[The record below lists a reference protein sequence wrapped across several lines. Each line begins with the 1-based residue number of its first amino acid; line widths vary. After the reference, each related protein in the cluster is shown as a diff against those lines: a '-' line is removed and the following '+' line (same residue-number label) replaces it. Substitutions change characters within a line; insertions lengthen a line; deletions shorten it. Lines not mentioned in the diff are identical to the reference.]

1 MKDVRE
7 LMERLSDVK
16 SKVPL
21 LILGSSS
28 TLFKNNYNGKIYN
41 LQEVSEYTG
50 NSLIVIDL
58 DINYDK
64 LLLLDVITKIK
75 NVIFLKKFDDLCV
88 DDMLMFNYII
98 KEDII
103 SSCDML
109 NTQEALDKL
118 KTLEEDIDLEK
129 FYLDFSPSLKY
140 NRRKV
145 SKATSQAKIV
155 SLLGGLEWF

>member
-7 LMERLSDVK
+7 LMEKLSDIK

-28 TLFKNNYNGKIYN
+28 ILFKNNYNGKIYN
-41 LQEVSEYTG
+41 LQEASEYIG
-50 NSLIVIDL
+50 DSLIVIDL

-64 LLLLDVITKIK
+64 LLLLGVITKIK
-75 NVIFLKKFDDLCV
+75 NVIFLKKCDNLCV
-88 DDMLMFNYII
+88 DDILMFNYII

-109 NTQEALDKL
+109 STQQALDKL
-118 KTLEEDIDLEK
+118 KTFDEDIDLEK
-129 FYLDFSPSLKY
+129 FYLNFSPSLKY

-155 SLLGGLEWF
+155 SLLGGLE

>member
-7 LMERLSDVK
+7 LMERLSDIK

-41 LQEVSEYTG
+41 LQEVSEYIG
-50 NSLIVIDL
+50 NGLIVIDL
-58 DINYDK
+58 DINYDR
-64 LLLLDVITKIK
+64 LLLLDVIAKTK
-75 NVIFLKKFDDLCV
+75 NVVFLKKCDDLCV
-88 DDMLMFNYII
+88 NDILMFNYII

-109 NTQEALDKL
+109 NTQQALDKL
-118 KTLEEDIDLEK
+118 KTFEEDIDLEK

-155 SLLGGLEWF
+155 SLLGGLE

>member
-7 LMERLSDVK
+7 LMERLSDIK

-41 LQEVSEYTG
+41 LQEVSGYTG
-50 NSLIVIDL
+50 NGLIVIDL

-64 LLLLDVITKIK
+64 ILLLDIVSRVK
-75 NVIFLKKFDDLCV
+75 NIIFLKKCDDLCV
-88 DDMLMFNYII
+88 DDILIFNHII
-98 KEDII
+98 KDDVI

-109 NTQEALDKL
+109 NTQQALDKL
-118 KTLEEDIDLEK
+118 KTFEEDIDLEK

-155 SLLGGLEWF
+155 SLLGGLE

>member
-7 LMERLSDVK
+7 LMERLSDIK

-41 LQEVSEYTG
+41 LREASNYTG
-50 NSLIVIDL
+50 DNLVIVEL
-58 DINYDK
+58 DTIYDK
-64 LLLLDVITKIK
+64 LLLSRVITRSNK
-75 NVIFLKKFDDLCV
+75 VIFLKKDDNLCI
-88 DDMLMFNYII
+88 DDILMFNYII

-109 NTQEALDKL
+109 NTQQALDKL
-118 KTLEEDIDLEK
+118 KTFEEDIDLEK

-155 SLLGGLEWF
+155 SLLGGLE